1 MQVDAESAINPYIF
15 IRLAGLAFFFFK
27 QNKKKTFFFVCF
39 VLKSP
44 ILSFYFKF
52 GKRNCQS
59 NDSFPLVSGS
69 SKGIIFKL

>member
-1 MQVDAESAINPYIF
+1 MQSQQLTHISLSVW
-15 IRLAGLAFFFFK
+15 LVLHFFFFK